1 MKLEDAIKGF
11 MISCAA
17 DGYSKSTTDLYGWAL
32 RLMCSQIDKD
42 AENINYT
49 DLQKFFGWLKTEYTP
64 KRTNGD
70 KSPLTPRSIE
80 NAWTAVRSFYNW
92 ASVELAIKERPD
104 TKLKR
109 PEYTPTEIDPLD
121 EDELRKLITACERT
135 TAASTTKRKA
145 FTMRR
150 PTGKRDLAIVL
161 TLLDTGL
168 RVSELARLRVS
179 DVDMDKGE
187 VFVEPFGSGRKTK
200 SRLVYIGK
208 ITKKALWRYL
218 ADRDY
223 VPGDRLFVTEHDRPM
238 DRTSIRVMLNAL
250 GKRASVPNV
259 HPHRFRHTFAIQYLR
274 NGGDVFTLQRLLGH
288 SSLDMV
294 LHYLKLADA
303 DSAAAHKRASP
314 ADRWK
319 L

>member
-1 MKLEDAIKGF
+1 M
-11 MISCAA
+11 
-17 DGYSKSTTDLYGWAL
+17 
-32 RLMCSQIDKD
+32 
-42 AENINYT
+42 
-49 DLQKFFGWLKTEYTP
+49 
-64 KRTNGD
+64 
-70 KSPLTPRSIE
+70 
-80 NAWTAVRSFYNW
+80 
-92 ASVELAIKERPD
+92 
-104 TKLKR
+104 
-109 PEYTPTEIDPLD
+109 
-121 EDELRKLITACERT
+121 
-135 TAASTTKRKA
+135 
-145 FTMRR
+145 
-150 PTGKRDLAIVL
+150 
-161 TLLDTGL
+161 
-168 RVSELARLRVS
+168 SELARLRIS
-179 DVDMDKGE
+179 DIDMDKGE

-223 VPGDRLFVTEHDRPM
+223 VPSDRLFVTEHDRPM